1 MRSIRPVVVTCAVV
15 IMMATSCG
23 TSGRELTTPD
33 GTVTPVPTV
42 GVVAN
47 LADGPGGMAIRG
59 VAFQPGDVVDPGLTG
74 VDGEPPDIVWT
85 HIPAGTAELALIA
98 RDADAA
104 PDERV
109 RWAVAGLPPR
119 SAGIRTGALPAGA
132 FEVERPDGVT
142 TWAGVSTTGH
152 RVQFVLCALPG
163 PVPADIDVAGLQD
176 RCDTNPIGVAS
187 VAVIVGGS

>member
-1 MRSIRPVVVTCAVV
+1 MVVACAVV
-15 IMMATSCG
+15 IVTAFSCG

-33 GTVTPVPTV
+33 ATVTPVPTV

-74 VDGEPPDIVWT
+74 VDGEPPGIVWT

-98 RDADAA
+98 RDADAS
-104 PDERV
+104 PNERV
-109 RWAVAGLPPR
+109 RWAVAALPPT
-119 SAGIRTGALPAGA
+119 SAGIRAGDLPAGA
-132 FEVERPDGVT
+132 FEVARPDGIT
-142 TWAGVSTTGH
+142 AWAGVSTTGH
-152 RVQFVLCALPG
+152 RVQFVLCALPVS
-163 PVPADIDVAGLQD
+163 VPPDIDLAGLQD
-176 RCDTNPIGVAS
+176 RCDTNPVGVAS